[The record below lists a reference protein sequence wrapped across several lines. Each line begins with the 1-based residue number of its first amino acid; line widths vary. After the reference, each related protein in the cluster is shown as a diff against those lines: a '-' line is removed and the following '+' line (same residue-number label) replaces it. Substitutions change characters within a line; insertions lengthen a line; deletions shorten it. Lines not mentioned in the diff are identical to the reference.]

1 MMIDSD
7 SDSDAEDAKRASADV
22 AGSAYRESIT
32 SVDGF
37 TRGPNGRVKFNKD
50 TKKRRRENN
59 EAEDVEMRDA
69 EAGPSNKNKR
79 KSEVRLGHEFKAKVT
94 CFAMLVGLLVTDSLR
109 LITESRR

>member
-1 MMIDSD
+1 MVIDSD
-7 SDSDAEDAKRASADV
+7 SDSDTADAKPTATDV

-59 EAEDVEMRDA
+59 EAEDVEMDL
-69 EAGPSNKNKR
+69 ESSKSKDNKR
-79 KSEVRLGHEFKAKVT
+79 KSNIKLGHEFKAKVT
-94 CFAMLVGLLVTDSLR
+94 LFRNVCWFS
-109 LITESRR
+109 